1 MSFTTQGFINK
12 IEFSYF
18 KTYEEYLE
26 LKRFLEKNE
35 YDYIITN
42 KELLNPTSEL
52 VYNSKGATDFNR
64 NLANILHTPYTDHDA
79 WMCWPVYREA
89 ILFYN
94 ERDALIDGLNIG
106 FQCSFVLNL
115 KNESILTDR
124 KVFKK
129 LLTLLINLGHKI

>member
-1 MSFTTQGFINK
+1 M
-12 IEFSYF
+12 
-18 KTYEEYLE
+18 
-26 LKRFLEKNE
+26 KRFLEKNE

-94 ERDALIDGLNIG
+94 ERDALIDGLNIC

-129 LLTLLINLGHKI
+129 LLTLLINLGLKI

>member
-42 KELLNPTSEL
+42 KGVYDKFDISVSFL
-52 VYNSKGATDFNR
+52 VFLMRFNR
-64 NLANILHTPYTDHDA
+64 P
-79 WMCWPVYREA
+79 P
-89 ILFYN
+89 F
-94 ERDALIDGLNIG
+94 
-106 FQCSFVLNL
+106 
-115 KNESILTDR
+115 
-124 KVFKK
+124 
-129 LLTLLINLGHKI
+129 

>member
-1 MSFTTQGFINK
+1 M
-12 IEFSYF
+12 
-18 KTYEEYLE
+18 
-26 LKRFLEKNE
+26 KRFLEKNE

-94 ERDALIDGLNIG
+94 ERDALIDGLNG
-106 FQCSFVLNL
+106 S
-115 KNESILTDR
+115 
-124 KVFKK
+124 K
-129 LLTLLINLGHKI
+129 LICMGKIFIFDLIYYIS

>member
-64 NLANILHTPYTDHDA
+64 NLANILHTPSIQITMHGCA
-79 WMCWPVYREA
+79 S
-89 ILFYN
+89 LFI
-94 ERDALIDGLNIG
+94 E
-106 FQCSFVLNL
+106 
-115 KNESILTDR
+115 
-124 KVFKK
+124 K
-129 LLTLLINLGHKI
+129 LFCFIMKGML